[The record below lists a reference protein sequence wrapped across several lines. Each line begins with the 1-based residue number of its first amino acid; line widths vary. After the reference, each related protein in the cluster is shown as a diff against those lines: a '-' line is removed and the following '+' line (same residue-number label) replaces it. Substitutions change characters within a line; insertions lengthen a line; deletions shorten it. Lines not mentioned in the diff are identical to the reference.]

1 MSKMKVKAVPGVKVP
16 REDNPRRYI
25 TGDVVEVED
34 TAYYRRQIMAGDL
47 IDVSAATVK
56 AGAKNTDTRTAD
68 KIQEVNS
75 VQS

>member
-1 MSKMKVKAVPGVKVP
+1 MSKMKFKAAPGVKVP

-25 TGDVVEVED
+25 TDTVVEVED
-34 TAYYRRQIMAGDL
+34 SAYYRRQMMAGDL
-47 IDVSAATVK
+47 IDVSVAAVK
-56 AGAKNTDTRTAD
+56 TDARTTDNKTTD